1 MQEGFKEKFLHV
13 FTLVL
18 LSLIIVGGAV
28 LAYPTY
34 RRGQSLKIQEA
45 ELGVRIEEKKKEIA
59 QLVDNQRRFRTD
71 PEFVESIARRN
82 RRVFPGELV
91 FIFED

>member
-1 MQEGFKEKFLHV
+1 MKEGLTGKCLRV

-18 LSLIIVGGAV
+18 LALIVAGGAA
-28 LAYPTY
+28 LAYPSW
-34 RRGQSLKIQEA
+34 RRGRALCRQEA
-45 ELGVRIEEKKKEIA
+45 ELRGLIEEKKREIA
-59 QLVDNQRRFRTD
+59 QLVENQRRFKTD
-71 PEFVESIARRN
+71 PDFVEAIARRN

>member
-1 MQEGFKEKFLHV
+1 MNDKYREKFLHV
-13 FTLVL
+13 VTIVL
-18 LSLIIVGGAV
+18 LTLIIVGGSA

-34 RRGQSLKIQEA
+34 RRNHALQIQEA
-45 ELGVRIEEKKKEIA
+45 GLKREIEEKKQEIA
-59 QLVDNQRRFRTD
+59 VLVDNQRRFRSD
-71 PEFVESIARRN
+71 PEFVEAIARRN